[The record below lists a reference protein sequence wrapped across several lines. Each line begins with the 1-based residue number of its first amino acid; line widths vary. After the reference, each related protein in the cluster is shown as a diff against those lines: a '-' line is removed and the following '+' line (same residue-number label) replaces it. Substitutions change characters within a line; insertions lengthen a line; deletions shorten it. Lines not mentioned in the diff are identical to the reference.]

1 MQSVHM
7 TTKFVRSN
15 LVYEGVLN
23 TTLCDIKFV
32 SDLHHVGGFLILNSR
47 NGWCFARIADYPQ
60 HSIIRFKVRELMLL
74 SAIFQLYRG
83 V

>member
-1 MQSVHM
+1 MQSVHI

-32 SDLHHVGGFLILNSR
+32 SDLHQVGGFLLVFRFPPQIKLN
-47 NGWCFARIADYPQ
+47 ATI
-60 HSIIRFKVRELMLL
+60 
-74 SAIFQLYRG
+74 
-83 V
+83 